1 MLDIRKMQLLR
12 ELARLGTIAAV
23 AQAQFCTPSA
33 VSQQLSALEREAGV
47 QLLRRSGR
55 GVELTGAGADLA
67 DRTEAMLALLEE
79 AEAAL
84 AAHRSELTGEL
95 RIGAFPTAV
104 RTLLPGALVRLGA
117 EYPRLELRVTE
128 LDPAQVPDAL
138 RTGALDIALVH
149 EYDYVQA
156 EPDPALVTQP
166 LLAETIFLAYSS
178 SGSRDGGTSAIDTG
192 PAIDAGSDP
201 VLASRAL
208 PWIAATPGTL
218 CHLMTVRLCQAAGFT
233 PRIRHYADDFAAVL
247 TLVAA
252 GQGVALAAELAL
264 ADLPGG
270 VTLAA
275 LPGASAAPSLP
286 AAGALRHILPLLRPP
301 PQSEQPRR
309 TTLTSR
315 RLTGPLRPPAE
326 QGPLSCRP
334 ARRSQQVDARRQRHE
349 RGDHHGRVRHDP
361 AQHAEP
367 GRLARCGHAGR
378 TGGPGGAGGQEADA
392 G

>member
-1 MLDIRKMQLLR
+1 MLDVRKMQLLS

-47 QLLRRSGR
+47 KLLRRSGR
-55 GVELTGAGADLA
+55 GVELTAAGADLA
-67 DRTEAMLALLEE
+67 DRAGAMLALLEE

-128 LDPAQVPDAL
+128 LDPAEVPDAV

-149 EYDYVQA
+149 EYDYVPA
-156 EPDPALVTQP
+156 EPDPAIVTQP
-166 LLAETIFLAYSS
+166 LLAETIFLAYSAA
-178 SGSRDGGTSAIDTG
+178 DGRGGRCPIAAVSATEVASAIE
-192 PAIDAGSDP
+192 AGADP
-201 VLASRAL
+201 VRASSAL

-218 CHLMTVRLCQAAGFT
+218 CHLMAVRLCQAAGFT

-252 GQGVALAAELAL
+252 GQGVALVPELAL
-264 ADLPGG
+264 ADLPDG

-275 LPGASAAPSLP
+275 LPALRRTLIACRRGAAAHPAVVASATAIRAAAADYLNVTETHRSASLASERRRVQPPSSWL
-286 AAGALRHILPLLRPP
+286 
-301 PQSEQPRR
+301 
-309 TTLTSR
+309 
-315 RLTGPLRPPAE
+315 
-326 QGPLSCRP
+326 
-334 ARRSQQVDARRQRHE
+334 
-349 RGDHHGRVRHDP
+349 
-361 AQHAEP
+361 
-367 GRLARCGHAGR
+367 
-378 TGGPGGAGGQEADA
+378 
-392 G
+392 

>member
-1 MLDIRKMQLLR
+1 MLDVRKMQLLR

-47 QLLRRSGR
+47 KLLRRSGR
-55 GVELTGAGADLA
+55 GVELTAAGADLA
-67 DRTEAMLALLEE
+67 DRTSAMLALLEE

-104 RTLLPGALVRLGA
+104 RTVLPGALVRLGA

-128 LDPAQVPDAL
+128 LDPAEVPDAL

-149 EYDYVQA
+149 EYDYVPA
-156 EPDPALVTQP
+156 EPDPALVTQS
-166 LLAETIFLAYSS
+166 LLAETIFLAYAAEDGRGGG
-178 SGSRDGGTSAIDTG
+178 SGGRYAIDTV
-192 PAIDAGSDP
+192 PVIDIASAIETGADP
-201 VLASRAL
+201 VLASRTL

-218 CHLMTVRLCQAAGFT
+218 CHLMAVRLCQAAGFT

-252 GQGVALAAELAL
+252 GQGVALVPELAL

-270 VTLAA
+270 VTLVPLPALRRTLIACRRGAA
-275 LPGASAAPSLP
+275 GHPAVVASAAAIRAAAADYLDVTATHRSASPASGRRRARQPSSWL
-286 AAGALRHILPLLRPP
+286 
-301 PQSEQPRR
+301 
-309 TTLTSR
+309 
-315 RLTGPLRPPAE
+315 
-326 QGPLSCRP
+326 
-334 ARRSQQVDARRQRHE
+334 
-349 RGDHHGRVRHDP
+349 
-361 AQHAEP
+361 
-367 GRLARCGHAGR
+367 
-378 TGGPGGAGGQEADA
+378 
-392 G
+392 

>member
-1 MLDIRKMQLLR
+1 MLDVRKMQLLR

-47 QLLRRSGR
+47 ELLRRSGR
-55 GVELTGAGADLA
+55 GVELTAAGADLA
-67 DRTEAMLALLEE
+67 DRTGAVLALLEE
-79 AEAAL
+79 AGAAL

-149 EYDYVQA
+149 EYDYVPA
-156 EPDPALVTQP
+156 EPDPALVTRP
-166 LLAETIFLAYSS
+166 LLEETIFLAYPVR
-178 SGSRDGGTSAIDTG
+178 GSEGAATSAIDTVS
-192 PAIDAGSDP
+192 AIESAPDP

-208 PWIAATPGTL
+208 PWIVATPGTL
-218 CHLMTVRLCQAAGFT
+218 CHVMAVRLCLAAGFT

-247 TLVAA
+247 TLIAA
-252 GQGVALAAELAL
+252 GQGVAVVPELAL

-270 VTLAA
+270 VALTA
-275 LPGASAAPSLP
+275 LPALRRTLIACRKGAVAHPAVIASAAAIEAAATDYLALMAPHRSAWPGTGRKRAQLPS
-286 AAGALRHILPLLRPP
+286 
-301 PQSEQPRR
+301 S
-309 TTLTSR
+309 S
-315 RLTGPLRPPAE
+315 
-326 QGPLSCRP
+326 S
-334 ARRSQQVDARRQRHE
+334 
-349 RGDHHGRVRHDP
+349 
-361 AQHAEP
+361 
-367 GRLARCGHAGR
+367 
-378 TGGPGGAGGQEADA
+378 
-392 G
+392 

>member
-1 MLDIRKMQLLR
+1 MLDVRKMELLR

-47 QLLRRSGR
+47 KLLRRSGR
-55 GVELTGAGADLA
+55 GVELTAAGADLA
-67 DRTEAMLALLEE
+67 DRTGAMLALLEE

-128 LDPAQVPDAL
+128 LDPAEVPDAL

-149 EYDYVQA
+149 EYDYVPA
-156 EPDPALVTQP
+156 EPDPAIVTQP
-166 LLAETIFLAYSS
+166 LLAETIFLAYSAADS
-178 SGSRDGGTSAIDTG
+178 IVHGA
-192 PAIDAGSDP
+192 DP
-201 VLASRAL
+201 VLASSTL

-218 CHLMTVRLCQAAGFT
+218 CHLMAVRLCQAAGFT

-252 GQGVALAAELAL
+252 GQGVALVPELAL
-264 ADLPGG
+264 ADLPDG

-275 LPGASAAPSLP
+275 LPALRRTLIACRRGAAAHPAVVASAAAIRAAAADYLDLTAPHRSASPASERRRAQPPSN
-286 AAGALRHILPLLRPP
+286 
-301 PQSEQPRR
+301 
-309 TTLTSR
+309 
-315 RLTGPLRPPAE
+315 
-326 QGPLSCRP
+326 
-334 ARRSQQVDARRQRHE
+334 RS
-349 RGDHHGRVRHDP
+349 
-361 AQHAEP
+361 
-367 GRLARCGHAGR
+367 
-378 TGGPGGAGGQEADA
+378 
-392 G
+392 